1 MTDTIVCPSCGSE
14 IAVSETLAAQIRQ
27 HLRLEFDQEAKRKD
41 KDLEK
46 RLEDIRQQEQELK
59 ASRESMELEV
69 SARILKEQTRLAEEA
84 RVKAEESVTLEMRDL
99 QGQLNEARDK
109 IIEARKAEL
118 KLRKD
123 RRDLEER
130 HHELELT
137 VTRTLDRERGIIR
150 EQAKQEAAEQ
160 NRLNEADREGLI
172 TDLRAQID
180 DLKRRSEQGSPQA
193 RGEVM
198 ELELEDILRDAFLH
212 DTIEAVP
219 VGAHGGDIL
228 HRVHDATGLDC
239 GIILWESKRTK
250 NWSDAW
256 LPKLR
261 NDQRS
266 AKAHVAVL
274 TSEELPKGLVNFG
287 CIDGV
292 WVTSRHCL
300 MGLAAALRQ
309 GMIEA
314 ARTRRSLQGRQ
325 DKAEVLYNYLASSEF
340 RQRIEGLVEAFMTL
354 RDDLE
359 SEKRSMHRLWA
370 KREKQLE
377 RAALNTAGLY
387 GDLAGIVGPSLPQI
401 ANLDLAVI
409 AADSEA
415 IDSEALES
423 DAAAAGHANSTF

>member
-1 MTDTIVCPSCGSE
+1 MTDTILCPSCGSE

-27 HLRLEFDQEAKRKD
+27 HLRLEFDQETRRKD

-46 RLEDIRQQEQELK
+46 RLEDIRQQEGEIE
-59 ASRESMELEV
+59 ASRESMEQEV
-69 SARILKEQTRLAEEA
+69 SSRVAQEQTRLAKEA
-84 RVKAEESVTLEMRDL
+84 RVKAEQCVALEIRDL
-99 QGQLNEARDK
+99 EGQLTEAKDK

-118 KLRKD
+118 QLRKD

-130 HHELELT
+130 HRELELT
-137 VTRTLDRERGIIR
+137 VTRTLDSERATIR
-150 EQAKQEAAEQ
+150 EQAKLELDEQ
-160 NRLNEADREGLI
+160 NRLNEADRERLI
-172 TDLRAQID
+172 ADLRTQID

-198 ELELEDILRDAFLH
+198 ELELEDFLRDAFPH
-212 DTIEAVP
+212 DSIEAVP

-228 HRVHDATGLDC
+228 EHVHDQNGLDC
-239 GIILWESKRTK
+239 GAILWESKRTK
-250 NWSDAW
+250 NWSDGW

-261 NDQRS
+261 NDQRA

-274 TSEELPKGLVNFG
+274 TSEELPKGLANFG

-292 WVTSRHCL
+292 WVTNRHCL

-325 DKAEVLYNYLASSEF
+325 DKVEILYTYLAGSEF
-340 RQRIEGLVEAFMTL
+340 RQRIEGIVEALMTL
-354 RDDLE
+354 KDDLE

-377 RAALNTAGLY
+377 RAARNTSGMY
-387 GDLAGIVGPSLPQI
+387 GDLAGILGSNLPQI
-401 ANLDLAVI
+401 ANLELATI
-409 AADSEA
+409 TADSDALMERVGQD
-415 IDSEALES
+415 DSC
-423 DAAAAGHANSTF
+423 F